1 MRRGLFTVLCGF
13 ALVSVADGQSPD
25 ANKSAPNKALKIP
38 RTADGKPDLQGIWN
52 NSTLTPLERPKEF
65 AGKPFFSPEEAAVFE
80 KRSIQ
85 SNDSDHRTTT
95 GTDADVNRGYN
106 NAFYD
111 RGTRTADSRTA
122 LITDPSDGLIPPM
135 TPQAA
140 KLQAAARLAAIEH
153 PADGPEDRGLTERCI
168 TRGLP
173 MVPGPYNNN
182 IQIVQTPEYLV
193 ISTETNHETRI
204 IRIDSPS
211 HIDPQGA
218 PRPHFPDSV
227 RFWLGDSRGHWEG
240 DTLVIDTTNFSP
252 QANFHGSG
260 AGLHLT
266 ERLSRQDRD
275 TVRYEFTVDDPST
288 FTKPWT
294 AMVPMV
300 KTDGPIFE
308 FACNEGNY
316 AMTGIL
322 GGARAAEAA
331 ANKKSK

>member
-1 MRRGLFTVLCGF
+1 MRRGLVTLLCGF
-13 ALVSVADGQSPD
+13 AVSGLVLVTAAGGQS
-25 ANKSAPNKALKIP
+25 ASASKAVKIP

-85 SNDSDHRTTT
+85 SNDSDYRTTT
-95 GTDADVNRGYN
+95 GTDADLNRGYN

-135 TPQAA
+135 TPPAL
-140 KLQAAARLAAIEH
+140 KLQAAARTAAIEH

-204 IRIDSPS
+204 IRIDP
-211 HIDPQGA
+211 PGA
-218 PRPHFPDSV
+218 PRPHFPESV
-227 RFWLGDSRGHWEG
+227 RFWLGDSRAHWDG

-266 ERLSRQDRD
+266 ERISRQDRD
-275 TVRYEFTVDDPST
+275 IVRYEFTVDDPST

-331 ANKKSK
+331 AIQKSK

>member
-1 MRRGLFTVLCGF
+1 
-13 ALVSVADGQSPD
+13 
-25 ANKSAPNKALKIP
+25 
-38 RTADGKPDLQGIWN
+38 
-52 NSTLTPLERPKEF
+52 
-65 AGKPFFSPEEAAVFE
+65 
-80 KRSIQ
+80 
-85 SNDSDHRTTT
+85 
-95 GTDADVNRGYN
+95 
-106 NAFYD
+106 
-111 RGTRTADSRTA
+111 
-122 LITDPSDGLIPPM
+122 
-135 TPQAA
+135 
-140 KLQAAARLAAIEH
+140 
-153 PADGPEDRGLTERCI
+153 
-168 TRGLP
+168 
-173 MVPGPYNNN
+173 
-182 IQIVQTPEYLV
+182 V

-227 RFWLGDSRGHWEG
+227 RFWLGDSRAHWEG